1 MPPCIVVSVRLAL
14 PNLEMHTKAT
24 QLDQM
29 LYAWLAETDDRKF
42 DQAFQRYYEGA
53 SPSLVRYLMRCSS
66 LADLDCEQIAVD
78 ALLKFFCRA
87 GRDRRQA
94 AAAVSTAL
102 PQIQPLNLGPFHLR
116 QVRRWTGDV
125 ESFRHMSMTFR
136 LTPQG
141 DGAERPWK
149 AEIQAQ
155 IDGIAPLQRQ
165 GLHLL
170 ESVRVACAAVADF
183 AEGAPE
189 NFETDGTSEARTEEY
204 AAIRAFAV
212 RLREA
217 AEQGAVGISAL
228 ESRLPGVVLC
238 VGGAWTV
245 VDLLPALR
253 IPTNGYLFDIAH
265 SLYLD
270 ECKARGRK
278 KRGGSGASRGEPD
291 GETADHILAPFDLD
305 EECPL
310 NDEYADASSS
320 TSAGLGGR
328 SGELAADPTA
338 ELIDEDFCE
347 RFYVYLSK
355 PLDDAQEA
363 YRRAASA
370 GKAEAERKR
379 LASISDKHARFMS
392 VLSMRIEGRTQ
403 EAIAESLS
411 LSRNQVKY
419 ITEQAQAAY
428 QQFCAAAMRSCRS

>member
-1 MPPCIVVSVRLAL
+1 MNP
-14 PNLEMHTKAT
+14 KAT

-42 DQAFQRYYEGA
+42 DRAFQRYYEGA
-53 SPSLVRYLMRCSS
+53 SPSLIRYLVRCSS
-66 LADLDCEQIAVD
+66 LSDLDCEQIAVD

-94 AAAVSTAL
+94 ATAISNAL
-102 PQIQPLNLGPFHLR
+102 PQIQPLDLGPFHMR
-116 QVRRWTGDV
+116 QVQRWTGDV
-125 ESFRHMSMTFR
+125 DSFRHMSMTFR
-136 LTPQG
+136 LTPQ

-155 IDGIAPLQRQ
+155 IEGISPLQRQ
-165 GLHLL
+165 GFHLVD
-170 ESVRVACAAVADF
+170 SVRVACAVVADL
-183 AEGAPE
+183 AGGAPE
-189 NFETDGTSEARTEEY
+189 NCETDRTSEAPSAEF
-204 AAIRAFAV
+204 AAIRAFV
-212 RLREA
+212 VCLREA
-217 AEQGAVGISAL
+217 AEKGAGGTVAA
-228 ESRLPGVVLC
+228 ESRHPGVIKF

-245 VDLLPALR
+245 VDALPTLR

-278 KRGGSGASRGEPD
+278 KRGGCGENTTHAPAS
-291 GETADHILAPFDLD
+291 FDLD

-310 NDEYADASSS
+310 HEEDGDAF
-320 TSAGLGGR
+320 GGTPVAFAVR
-328 SGELAADPTA
+328 PAELAGDPTT

-347 RFYVYLSK
+347 QFYAYLSK
-355 PLDDAQEA
+355 PLDDAHEA
-363 YRRAASA
+363 YRRAVSA

-379 LASISDKHARFMS
+379 LSSISDKHGRFMS
-392 VLSMRIEGRTQ
+392 VLSMRIEGQTQ
-403 EAIAESLS
+403 EAIAESLG

-428 QQFCAAAMRSCRS
+428 QQFCAATMRARRS

>member
-1 MPPCIVVSVRLAL
+1 MNP
-14 PNLEMHTKAT
+14 KAT

-42 DQAFQRYYEGA
+42 DRAFQRYYEGA

-94 AAAVSTAL
+94 ATAVSNAL
-102 PQIQPLNLGPFHLR
+102 PLVQPLNLGPFH
-116 QVRRWTGDV
+116 VRHVQRWTGEVD
-125 ESFRHMSMTFR
+125 SFKRTSMTFK
-136 LTPQG
+136 LTPQ

-155 IDGIAPLQRQ
+155 IEGIPPLQRQ

-170 ESVRVACAAVADF
+170 ESVRVACAAHLPDDAPGNGGADYEPS
-183 AEGAPE
+183 EGPS
-189 NFETDGTSEARTEEY
+189 DEY
-204 AAIRAFAV
+204 ASVRAFAAH
-212 RLREA
+212 LRMA
-217 AEQGAVGISAL
+217 AEKGDAGVLAAESHHPGIV
-228 ESRLPGVVLC
+228 RC
-238 VGGAWTV
+238 VDGAWTV
-245 VDLLPALR
+245 IDALPALR

-278 KRGGSGASRGEPD
+278 KRGGSGAYPGQPE
-291 GETADHILAPFDLD
+291 GDHTTGGLAPFNLD
-305 EECPL
+305 EESPL
-310 NDEYADASSS
+310 DERVSDVSGTPVAF
-320 TSAGLGGR
+320 AGR
-328 SGELAADPTA
+328 PSELAADPTA

-347 RFYVYLSK
+347 QFYVYLSK
-355 PLDDAQEA
+355 PVDDAQEA
-363 YRRAASA
+363 YRRAAA
-370 GKAEAERKR
+370 TGKAEAERKR
-379 LASISDKHARFMS
+379 LASISEKHARFMS
-392 VLSMRIEGRTQ
+392 VLAMRIEGQTQ
-403 EAIAESLS
+403 EAIAESLG

-428 QQFCAAAMRSCRS
+428 QQFCATRSWRS

>member
-1 MPPCIVVSVRLAL
+1 MPPSSASQ
-14 PNLEMHTKAT
+14 PKMNPKAT

-53 SPSLVRYLMRCSS
+53 SPSLVRYLVRCSS

-94 AAAVSTAL
+94 AAAVTNVL
-102 PQIQPLNLGPFHLR
+102 PQIQPLNLGPFHVR
-116 QVRRWTGDV
+116 QVQRWRGEVD
-125 ESFRHMSMTFR
+125 SFRHTSMTFR
-136 LTPQG
+136 LAPQ

-155 IDGIAPLQRQ
+155 IDGIPPLQRQ

-170 ESVRVACAAVADF
+170 ESARVACAAVADL
-183 AEGAPE
+183 ADGTPE
-189 NFETDGTSEARTEEY
+189 KRDADGTSEAPSAEY
-204 AAIRAFAV
+204 TAMRAFAV
-212 RLREA
+212 YLCAA
-217 AEQGAVGISAL
+217 AEKGAVGISAA
-228 ESRLPGVVLC
+228 ESRHPGVVKC
-238 VGGAWTV
+238 VDAAWTV
-245 VDLLPALR
+245 VEVLPALR

-278 KRGGSGASRGEPD
+278 KRGGGGVSPGESDAGGAAR
-291 GETADHILAPFDLD
+291 ALAPFDLD
-305 EECPL
+305 EQGALHHEED
-310 NDEYADASSS
+310 NDP
-320 TSAGLGGR
+320 AGGTPGAFAVR
-328 SGELAADPTA
+328 PGELTSDPTA

-347 RFYVYLSK
+347 QFYAYLSK

-363 YRRAASA
+363 YRRAAAA
-370 GKAEAERKR
+370 GKGEAERKR
-379 LASISDKHARFMS
+379 LVSISEKHARFMA
-392 VLSMRIEGRTQ
+392 VLAMRIEGQTQ
-403 EAIAESLS
+403 EAIAESLG

-419 ITEQAQAAY
+419 IAEQAQAAY
-428 QQFCAAAMRSCRS
+428 QQFCAAAMRSQRS